1 MRILIQGPKQELVKI
16 LQLLVLTTRCRI
28 YVRTRSN
35 IREVKKFS
43 DVLSNVVDE
52 VVVEVF

>member
-1 MRILIQGPKQELVKI
+1 VRILIQGPKQELVKI